1 MSQPLGNP
9 NTRVS
14 CIITMSWTYLHTELL
29 YSCFNFWGLK
39 VVTKLYQPSAAS
51 NHQYPSVLIS
61 WKSFTAHSDLPEA
74 SSRLHARSC
83 CPGRRASHRWRGSG
97 GPQRVDHSASTV
109 SSGWSTAAPR
119 RPSLKWTYC
128 SPGGHNHEGGHQ
140 WDWSCSVH
148 ITHTDIHHITNTVF
162 HHKNWFLSNK
172 LRPVAF
178 LNPIFLPTPCSSAHS
193 HTHKADWQQNPADFN
208 TLTVKA
214 LCGNRKSMRAAAL
227 STAWIHWVKMINLSI
242 HWYPPGPNY
251 HCSALKEPWTHW
263 SGHTAGTGE
272 SARRQSETRDI
283 EEMIDTE
290 TLDEHKPFHL
300 FT

>member
-61 WKSFTAHSDLPEA
+61 WKSSTAHSNLPEA

-140 WDWSCSVH
+140 WDRSCSVH
-148 ITHTDIHHITNTVF
+148 IKHRYTSYPQHCI
-162 HHKNWFLSNK
+162 SSQK
-172 LRPVAF
+172 LVSLQQVTSRGISEP
-178 LNPIFLPTPCSSAHS
+178 NLPPDTLLFSSLT

-242 HWYPPGPNY
+242 HWYPLGPNY
-251 HCSALKEPWTHW
+251 HCSALKEPCTHW

-272 SARRQSETRDI
+272 SAWRQSETRDI